1 MSEEAPVGELVTVL
15 FTDIEGS
22 TRLARQL
29 GPGGWE
35 NALAAHHRLVGE
47 AIATHG
53 GRVVQTEGDAFLAF
67 FPSATAGVLA
77 AIDGQQ
83 RLAGYGW
90 GAAVGMLK
98 VRMGLHTGVVERHS
112 TGYVGLDLHLGARVA
127 AAANGGQIL
136 MTATAR
142 RGIPESIETRDL
154 GEHRLKD
161 FPTPERLYDV
171 VVEPGAAV
179 MPPRTEPLRPTNLP
193 PQTRRL
199 VGRDR
204 ERAQVRELL
213 DLGELPVVT
222 ITGLGGIGKTR
233 LAVAVGSDL
242 LDRAPGGV
250 FIIRLAGIREVGAVV
265 PMIAEALGISGDS
278 GLSLSTLVAQRLSG
292 RRTILILDNFEQLV
306 SGASI
311 VTELAMATPELRVLI
326 TSQVPLRIADECVF
340 PLGPLA
346 SDDAVSLFAERAR
359 SRVGAFDLG
368 DDDRAAILDICERL
382 DGMPLAIELAAA
394 RAGSLGPQ
402 SLAARLESPL
412 ALLTR
417 GDRDLPERH
426 RSLRATID
434 WTYRLLDRG
443 EQALFERLAVCAGA
457 VPLPAV
463 EAIAESGDELEAPLD
478 ALEALLECS
487 LLRRQV
493 DRRLGMRFGM
503 PQALRPFAL
512 ERLAAAGAEDA
523 ARERHAEY
531 VATVAHAARLWKW
544 GATPEQRAALLAVA
558 AEIRPAVAWAR
569 EHSPILHVR
578 LCAALAPYWVYRGVI
593 SEVSDEFRHARESGL
608 GTADQRAWI
617 TTMLAKCEQ
626 LHRNGE
632 AAKDLLDA
640 ALAEWREVPDEQER
654 AIGWGDLSWVSRW
667 ASRHDEALALMEE
680 SVRILRRTGD
690 RRLILRGLIFEAH
703 VFADMKDVPATLAVV
718 EEAAKLA
725 GDDPTWE
732 LDAIR
737 ADCALFTEDYA
748 GAIRLYGRSLSWTSE
763 SGESH
768 QMLMDLRGLQLAL
781 AGGGFAEAALEVGEL
796 TRLREEETGRAGMPQ
811 DLAGELAESL
821 TRARAQLGTDAAD
834 AAIARARATG
844 AGQRIVRALELA
856 NQAAGREPEMTA

>member
-15 FTDIEGS
+15 YTDVEGS
-22 TRLARQL
+22 TRLARHL
-29 GPGGWE
+29 GPGGWG

-47 AIATHG
+47 AIASRG
-53 GRVVQTEGDAFLAF
+53 GRVVQTEGDSFLAF
-67 FPSATAGVLA
+67 FPNATAGVLA
-77 AIDGQQ
+77 AMDAQR
-83 RLAGYGW
+83 RLAGYEW
-90 GAAVGMLK
+90 GAAVGTLK
-98 VRMGLHTGVVERHS
+98 VRMGLHTGVVERHP
-112 TGYVGLDLHLGARVA
+112 TGYVGLDLHLGARVG

-136 MTATAR
+136 MTATTR
-142 RGIPESIETRDL
+142 RGVPESIETRDL

-161 FPTPERLYDV
+161 FPTPERLYDA
-171 VVEPGAAV
+171 VVEPDAV
-179 MPPRTEPLRPTNLP
+179 VLPPRTEPLRPTNLP
-193 PQTRRL
+193 AQTRGL
-199 VGRDR
+199 FGRDR
-204 ERAQVRELL
+204 ERVQLRELL
-213 DLGELPVVT
+213 DLGELPIVT

-250 FIIRLAGIREVGAVV
+250 FIVRLAGIREVGAVV
-265 PMIAEALGISGDS
+265 PMIVEALGISGDS
-278 GLSLSTLVAQRLSG
+278 GLSLAALVAQRLGG

-311 VTELAMATPELRVLI
+311 VAELAMAAPELRVLV

-346 SDDAVSLFAERAR
+346 SDDAVGLFVERAR
-359 SRVGAFDLG
+359 SRLGAFDLG
-368 DDDRAAILDICERL
+368 DDERAAIVDVCERL

-394 RAGSLGPQ
+394 RAASLGPR
-402 SLAARLESPL
+402 SLAARLDSPL

-434 WTYRLLDRG
+434 WTYQLLERG
-443 EQALFERLAVCAGA
+443 ERALFERLGVCAGA

-463 EAIAESGDELEAPLD
+463 EAVADAGDELGVPLD

-487 LLRRQV
+487 LVRRQV
-493 DRRLGMRFGM
+493 DRRLGARFVM

-512 ERLAAAGAEDA
+512 ERLAAGRAEDST
-523 ARERHAEY
+523 RERHAEY
-531 VATVAHAARLWKW
+531 VSAVAHAARLWKW

-558 AEIRPAVAWAR
+558 AEIRPAVTWAR

-608 GTADQRAWI
+608 GTGDQRAWI

-626 LHRNGE
+626 LQGRGV
-632 AAKDLLDA
+632 AAEDLLDT

-654 AIGWGDLSWVSRW
+654 AIAFGDLSWGLRW
-667 ASRHDEALALMEE
+667 ASRYDEALALMEE

-690 RRLILRGLIFEAH
+690 HRLILRGLIFKAH
-703 VFADMKDVPATLAVV
+703 VFADTKDVPATLAVV
-718 EEAAKLA
+718 EEAGKLA

-732 LDAIR
+732 LDNVR
-737 ADCALFTEDYA
+737 ADCAFFTEDYV

-768 QMLMDLRGLQLAL
+768 QMLMDLRCLQLAL
-781 AGGGFAEAALEVGEL
+781 ARAGFAEAALEVAQL
-796 TRLREEETGRAGMPQ
+796 TRLREEETGRAGMPPH
-811 DLAGELAESL
+811 LAGELAESL
-821 TRARAQLGTDAAD
+821 TRARAQVGTDATNRAV
-834 AAIARARATG
+834 ARARAVG

-856 NQAAGREPEMTA
+856 NEAAGGEPEVIA